1 MRLAPTETGQFY
13 NGNGRDVL
21 GTPVTAEWLNA
32 VQNEM
37 VTLLAKAGLKPD
49 EENVGQVLAA
59 IQAIIS
65 ERIGDKVN
73 ADDFA
78 AALARMWIV
87 DGYIGDKDPQFG
99 LGLYERYDTRS
110 PRQGIMWFS
119 QKVKWY
125 THETNYAE
133 FAWSFTGAKAQFAI
147 RHQYDGELAPW
158 NIITDYAD
166 ANVATLQA
174 LTNHNDDANAHAALQ
189 AAINQKVTQM
199 QTAVDAAIYNGG
211 LYADTAAGLAATSM
225 NGYFR
230 VVGSGDAALQ
240 VFKNNNGVAELVTT
254 ITAKQALDN
263 AIAQLNAQS
272 NKESSKFNC
281 PNLVSASEIIAGV
294 FTKWE
299 GIVPTVATVSGKPA
313 IVVAAGATNRHFP
326 AQLFKKTNLISMS
339 CMLSGTTTASAA
351 LYVWQYA
358 ATGTQITEAAVKITL
373 PVGVIAASRY
383 EIPSVVLNANAAYV
397 TVRIQSGGNAS
408 ASSLS
413 IWDLLVSEG
422 SDASYRAPISAVN
435 LLKNSFTDS
444 GLKSGVMPNMR
455 SSISTKTADATD
467 VALTRLGINK
477 MLRPDESKTG
487 TTDCA
492 VSTRIPAGYAGKY
505 ALLGCYVYSADGI
518 FPDASNR
525 TGGFLT
531 TNNATFIGAPAQGSL
546 YINKNVRFNYC
557 IGPIPSN
564 AVYFACGQDGLQP
577 SGTSSRWICGF
588 VQIVND
594 GAFTINDCAWEILYP
609 ITGSSNSSNNTS
621 SNGISGSLTLT
632 SSDRIVQ
639 IGDSYTEATYVL
651 KDAHPVANV
660 SALTDF
666 RMHSFG
672 WAGYDYLELA
682 EVIINNTARYGTTF
696 SELKPSHVIIVSQ
709 TNDTYVRYGAKLG
722 FDYWMHGLR
731 KLVQLVRSHGA
742 IPIICSEHPDNANP
756 LVIAQFKAV
765 ANELGCECIDVAS
778 DAHKFEY
785 STSNRLWEG
794 THPGMRTNS
803 VLAKPIKDALINFM
817 PRPMQQMRVF
827 RVRNSLSAAPLSQLA
842 YDNLHQRG
850 QKFNELT
857 VGHRGLKTENQN
869 LYDSVNDG
877 NFVASSHTMHYE
889 DEYMKMQRGA
899 AVSFNGKCL
908 VETILPATGRDLSSL
923 VVSHNAGT
931 AVQIY
936 ALNKRAALPYTSA
949 QRRGFFGIAT
959 GDLASVVVGD
969 TYSDGSNVFTV
980 MGSYQDTLIM
990 SEVTPS
996 TNKAGVLIRQ
1006 TGGGIAQLNYTGTTN
1021 ACDPAYYTNIAAPMG
1036 TWELIENGV
1045 FSNIARYVQEDKLSL
1060 LLVHSSNAAFTM
1072 SDIRVDYAANQNKRL
1087 IAKPRIHKAKGKNML
1102 ADSAVASG
1110 PWILGGNAVK
1120 TTVDVGSGSPP
1131 AGISD
1136 IVRIAGTGSIKTT
1149 ITLPE
1154 FDEGTELEFEVW
1166 CRRYEPLHSPTADIA
1181 TSPINENTYNFIPV
1195 DLLFGFAGLDMKYAT
1210 KVTELAWL
1218 GWGALRFRVT
1228 VPSAYTKI
1236 LISGANASL
1245 RDVII
1250 QSPSG
1255 AALEIAAV
1263 KYREV

>member
-32 VQNEM
+32 IQNE
-37 VTLLAKAGLKPD
+37 VVNLLGGANMTPD
-49 EENVGQVLAA
+49 NNNVGQVLAA
-59 IQAIIS
+59 IQEIIS
-65 ERIGDKVN
+65 ERIGNKVN
-73 ADDFA
+73 GQDFA

-87 DGYIGDKDPQFG
+87 DGYLDDTEPQYG
-99 LGLYERYDTRS
+99 LGLYNKTDPRS
-110 PRQGIMWFS
+110 PRQGVMWFS

-125 THETNYAE
+125 THATNYAE
-133 FAWSFTGAKAQFAI
+133 FAWSFTGTKAQFAI
-147 RHQYDGELAPW
+147 RHQYDNELAPW
-158 NIITDYAD
+158 NIITDFAD

-211 LYADTAAGLAATSM
+211 LFADVASGLAATAA

-230 VVGSGDAALQ
+230 VVGSGDVALQ
-240 VFKNNNGVAELVTT
+240 VYKNNAGVAALVTT

-263 AIAQLNAQS
+263 AIAMLNAQS

-281 PNLVSASEIIAGV
+281 PNLLTTNEVIAGV

-299 GIVPTVATVSGKPA
+299 GVTPAAATVAGKPA

-326 AQLFKKTNLISMS
+326 AQMFKKTGLISVS
-339 CMLSGTTTASAA
+339 CTLSGTTTANAG
-351 LYVWQYA
+351 LFVWQYDA
-358 ATGTQITEAAVKITL
+358 AGVQITDATVKITL
-373 PVGVIAASRY
+373 PVGAISATRY
-383 EIPSVVLNANAAYV
+383 DMPAVVLHASAAYV
-397 TVRIQSGGNAS
+397 TLRIQSGSTAS
-408 ASSLS
+408 ASTVSV
-413 IWDLLVSEG
+413 WDLLVSEG
-422 SDASYRAPISAVN
+422 SDSSYRAPTATAD
-435 LLKNSFTDS
+435 LLKNSFSDS
-444 GLKSGVMPNMR
+444 GLKAGVMPSMR
-455 SSISTKTADATD
+455 SGISIKSADATD
-467 VALTRLGINK
+467 AALTRLGISK

-505 ALLGCYVYSADGI
+505 ALLGCYVYSADGV
-518 FPDASNR
+518 FPDASSR

-531 TNNATFIGAPAQGSL
+531 TNNATLIGGPAQGSL
-546 YINKNVRFNYC
+546 YVSKKVRFNYC
-557 IGPIPSN
+557 IGQIPSN
-564 AVYFACGQDGLQP
+564 AVYFACGQDALQP
-577 SGTSSRWICGF
+577 AGITNRWICGF
-588 VQIVND
+588 VQIISD
-594 GAFTINDCAWEILYP
+594 GPFTINDCAWEILYP
-609 ITGSSNSSNNTS
+609 ITGNNSSSTSTS
-621 SNGISGSLTLT
+621 SGISGSVTLA

-660 SALTDF
+660 TALTDL

-682 EVIINNTARYGTTF
+682 EVIMNNTARYGTTF
-696 SELKPSHVIIVSQ
+696 SELKPSHVLIVSQ
-709 TNDTYVRYGAKLG
+709 TNDNYVRYGERLG

-765 ANELGCECIDVAS
+765 ANELGCEFIDVAS

-803 VLAKPIKDALINFM
+803 VLAKPIKDALVNFM

-842 YDNLHQRG
+842 YDNLYQRG